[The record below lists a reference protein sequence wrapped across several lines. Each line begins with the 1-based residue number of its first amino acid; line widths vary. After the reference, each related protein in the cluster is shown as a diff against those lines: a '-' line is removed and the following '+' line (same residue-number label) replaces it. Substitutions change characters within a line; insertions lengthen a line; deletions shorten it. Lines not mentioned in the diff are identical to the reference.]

1 VENDSSGA
9 AEPSRGGAPRPAF
22 RNHLLASLPDAELAR
37 LSPHLEALPLERR
50 RLLYDPER
58 PIEHVYF
65 MEHGIASILSVMGD
79 GSGIETGTIGAEGM
93 IGLPVFHGMD
103 TTAEQAMIQVPGHG
117 LRVPSAAFRALLPE
131 LPTLTTML
139 HRFAVYM
146 FTLAAQNSGCN
157 RKHSVEERCARWL
170 LTVHDRLDVDRF
182 SLTHDFVSQ
191 MLGVRRASVTVTLGA
206 FERAGTIRATR
217 SQIEIVDRPRL
228 EDVACECYGVVRAA
242 LARAMGDFGASS
254 VLRAVHVSDG
264 RHATTGDGTP
274 RRAEPPL
281 LGDELR

>member
-1 VENDSSGA
+1 MNDA
-9 AEPSRGGAPRPAF
+9 APRRAY
-22 RNHLLASLPDAELAR
+22 RNHLLASLPEPELAR
-37 LSPHLEALPLERR
+37 IAPHLEPITLERR

-65 MEHGIASILSVMGD
+65 VEHGIASILSVMAD

-93 IGLPVFHGMD
+93 IGLPIFHGVD
-103 TTAEQAMIQVPGHG
+103 TTAEQAMIQVPGDG
-117 LRVPSAAFRALLPE
+117 YRVPSATFRALLPA
-131 LPTLTTML
+131 LPSLATML

-146 FTLAAQNSGCN
+146 FTLAAQSSGCN

-170 LTVHDRLDVDRF
+170 LTVHDRVQADRF

-206 FERAGTIRATR
+206 FERAGMIRATR
-217 SQIEIVDRPRL
+217 SRIEITDRPAL
-228 EDVACECYGVVRAA
+228 EGVACECYGVVRAA
-242 LARAMGDFGASS
+242 LARAMGDLGASS

-264 RHATTGDGTP
+264 THATTGDGTP
-274 RRAEPPL
+274 AR
-281 LGDELR
+281 